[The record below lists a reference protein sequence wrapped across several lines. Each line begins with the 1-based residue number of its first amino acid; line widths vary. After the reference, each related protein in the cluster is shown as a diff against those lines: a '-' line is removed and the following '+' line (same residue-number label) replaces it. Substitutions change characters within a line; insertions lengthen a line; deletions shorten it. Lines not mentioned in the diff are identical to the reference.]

1 MHIRAENIERTL
13 CVPITKALIMTEA
26 SRDPDVADSE
36 NTDNGRTTLN
46 LTCST
51 SNKKPLP
58 DRGTWSTKLD
68 FILSVVMH
76 HIQIFYSMHHFL
88 KHTFMLSSINY

>member
-1 MHIRAENIERTL
+1 MGSPQKPT
-13 CVPITKALIMTEA
+13 IMTEA
-26 SRDPDVADSE
+26 SRDPEVANSE

-46 LTCST
+46 LTCPT
-51 SNKKPLP
+51 TNKKPLP

-76 HIQIFYSMHHFL
+76 CHIAKFYSIILF
-88 KHTFMLSSINY
+88 KQIVRYVNIVKYNY